1 VILVDVEVPVMGKT
15 YDVQIDE
22 TVPVKEIAGQIRDMI
37 CLQEQCGILGGQ
49 ENLTLWDVQR
59 QQCLMGEH
67 TAKEYEITKQ
77 GLRRWKKKNGRIKAY
92 YCPQGMTLRKGAYV
106 DDIEEDAAIVFC

>member
-1 VILVDVEVPVMGKT
+1 MILVDVEVPVMGKT

-67 TAKEYEITKQ
+67 TAKEYEITT
-77 GLRRWKKKNGRIKAY
+77 GTRL
-92 YCPQGMTLRKGAYV
+92 YV
-106 DDIEEDAAIVFC
+106 GINMVIGQKIVSFVRDV

>member
-1 VILVDVEVPVMGKT
+1 MILVDVEVPVMGKT

-49 ENLTLWDVQR
+49 ENLT
-59 QQCLMGEH
+59 
-67 TAKEYEITKQ
+67 
-77 GLRRWKKKNGRIKAY
+77 
-92 YCPQGMTLRKGAYV
+92 
-106 DDIEEDAAIVFC
+106 

>member
-1 VILVDVEVPVMGKT
+1 MILVDVEVPVMGKT

-67 TAKEYEITKQ
+67 TAKEYEITTGQ
-77 GLRRWKKKNGRIKAY
+77 GLCWYKHGYWSENRVIRQRCVTKIEISDRITLTTTKRKK
-92 YCPQGMTLRKGAYV
+92 
-106 DDIEEDAAIVFC
+106 

>member
-1 VILVDVEVPVMGKT
+1 MILVDVEVPVMGKT

-49 ENLTLWDVQR
+49 ENLTLW
-59 QQCLMGEH
+59 
-67 TAKEYEITKQ
+67 
-77 GLRRWKKKNGRIKAY
+77 
-92 YCPQGMTLRKGAYV
+92 
-106 DDIEEDAAIVFC
+106 

>member
-1 VILVDVEVPVMGKT
+1 MILVDVEVPVMGKT

-77 GLRRWKKKNGRIKAY
+77 GLRRWKKEGGRVKAY
-92 YCPQGMTLRKGAYV
+92 YCSAKTSIDEGAYV
-106 DDIEEDAAIVFC
+106 DDFEKDAALIFC

>member
-1 VILVDVEVPVMGKT
+1 MILVDVEVPVMGKT

-49 ENLTLWDVQR
+49 DVQR

-67 TAKEYEITKQ
+67 TAKEYEITT
-77 GLRRWKKKNGRIKAY
+77 GTRL
-92 YCPQGMTLRKGAYV
+92 MLV
-106 DDIEEDAAIVFC
+106 